1 VHATKPLAVVTGAS
15 SGIGLEL
22 ARQFAAH
29 DYDLLVA
36 AEDVGLS
43 DAADR
48 LRQEGA
54 DVQVVQTDL
63 ATFEGVE
70 VLARAIGAAGRPV
83 DAIAI
88 NAGVG
93 VGGDFAR
100 DTDLEAELE
109 LIQLNCSSTV
119 HLAKR
124 VLPGMVE
131 RGEGRVLFTSS
142 IAGEMPAA
150 FSAVYGASKA
160 FVLSFS
166 DALREELKDTG
177 VSITALMPGP
187 TETRFFERAG
197 MLDTNVGQS
206 EKADAEQVAKQG
218 FDALMDGD
226 AHVIAGPLKT
236 KVQGMANE
244 VLPEALK
251 AKAHRRMAEPRS
263 SS

>member
-36 AEDVGLS
+36 AEDAGLS
-43 DAADR
+43 EAADR

-70 VLARAIGAAGRPV
+70 V
-83 DAIAI
+83 
-88 NAGVG
+88 
-93 VGGDFAR
+93 
-100 DTDLEAELE
+100 
-109 LIQLNCSSTV
+109 
-119 HLAKR
+119 LAKR